1 MLHAASGLTVT
12 TIFDSRAACY
22 SELDYVGKPNQGTTP
37 NMANQNNPTSGNGSI
52 VAPQYGSTSTVF
64 GPTMKIIGEVSSD
77 EELRVDGELE
87 GKLNLRNKL
96 TIGPASK
103 VNANIKAKEV
113 VIFGNVK
120 GNVEAENRI
129 SLRTGAS
136 IVGDIK
142 TAGIVIEDGAY
153 FKGGIDISRGD
164 TEKAAEKQAE
174 RPAEKPAEKPAALA
188 SSAMAG
194 QKR

>member
-1 MLHAASGLTVT
+1 MSNQSNT
-12 TIFDSRAACY
+12 S
-22 SELDYVGKPNQGTTP
+22 PNTP
-37 NMANQNNPTSGNGSI
+37 TATSNSNSS
-52 VAPQYGSTSTVF
+52 PTVF
-64 GPTMKIIGEVSSD
+64 GKTMKIVGEVSSD
-77 EELRVDGELE
+77 EELQLDGELE
-87 GKLNLRNKL
+87 GKLNLKGKL

-113 VIFGNVK
+113 VIFGTVK

-129 SLRTGAS
+129 SLRAGAS

-153 FKGGIDISRGD
+153 FKGGIDISRVETQKSASQATG
-164 TEKAAEKQAE
+164 AA
-174 RPAEKPAEKPAALA
+174 
-188 SSAMAG
+188 AG

>member
-1 MLHAASGLTVT
+1 
-12 TIFDSRAACY
+12 
-22 SELDYVGKPNQGTTP
+22 
-37 NMANQNNPTSGNGSI
+37 MANQNNPTSGNGSI
-52 VAPQYGSTSTVF
+52 VAPQYGSSSTVF
-64 GPTMKIIGEVSSD
+64 GQTMKIIGEVSSD
-77 EELRVDGELE
+77 EELRLDGELE

-96 TIGPASK
+96 TIGPTSK

-113 VIFGNVK
+113 VIFGTVR
-120 GNVEAENRI
+120 GNVEAEHRI
-129 SLRTGAS
+129 SLRAGAS

-164 TEKAAEKQAE
+164 AV
-174 RPAEKPAEKPAALA
+174 EKPIAQATAAG
-188 SSAMAG
+188 AG

>member
-1 MLHAASGLTVT
+1 MSNQSNSTPSGP
-12 TIFDSRAACY
+12 SA
-22 SELDYVGKPNQGTTP
+22 
-37 NMANQNNPTSGNGSI
+37 TSHSNSS
-52 VAPQYGSTSTVF
+52 PTVF
-64 GPTMKIIGEVSSD
+64 GKTMKIVGEVSSD
-77 EELRVDGELE
+77 EELQLDGELE
-87 GKLNLRNKL
+87 GKLNLKGKL

-113 VIFGNVK
+113 VIYGTVK

-129 SLRTGAS
+129 SLRNGAS

-153 FKGGIDISRGD
+153 FKGGIDISRVELQK
-164 TEKAAEKQAE
+164 TAPQAAV
-174 RPAEKPAEKPAALA
+174 AA
-188 SSAMAG
+188 AG